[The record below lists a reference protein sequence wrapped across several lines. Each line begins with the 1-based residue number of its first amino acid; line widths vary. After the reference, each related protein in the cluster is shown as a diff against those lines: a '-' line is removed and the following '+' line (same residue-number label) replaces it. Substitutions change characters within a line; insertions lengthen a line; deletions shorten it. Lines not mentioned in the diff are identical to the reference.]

1 MRKPPPEIFPEA
13 VFYEIVSVFPSLR
26 KVLVPSTVR
35 NVSMFLSLRAFNSSS
50 SAGSL
55 SGTGIS
61 KKYAECRLPYSR
73 FPVVLLLPH
82 LP

>member
-55 SGTGIS
+55 SEQVTTT
-61 KKYAECRLPYSR
+61 YSGETLSSNSS
-73 FPVVLLLPH
+73 VVER
-82 LP
+82 